1 VNAPPRKEEDAMK
14 KRCAL
19 ATALTAGLACVLACI
34 TVNIY
39 FPEATVKQAAA
50 EIVDEIR
57 KTDAEK
63 KAAEPFAGLPRV
75 GGPAAF
81 SLVPAA
87 YAQEATSVST
97 PAIRALKESMKAR
110 FAALQSYL
118 AAGNIG
124 ESNKGLL
131 EVRDEAGLNLQAKAA
146 LRNLVKDENGDRTK
160 LYAEVAKALNIEASQ
175 VERIQKIFA
184 AEWAKS
190 AAPGWWIQQEN
201 GAWVKKG

>member
-1 VNAPPRKEEDAMK
+1 MK
-14 KRCAL
+14 KRYAL
-19 ATALTAGLACVLACI
+19 AGILTAGLALVLACI

-57 KTDAEK
+57 RTDAEK
-63 KAAEPFAGLPRV
+63 KAPEPVAGLSLR
-75 GGPAAF
+75 GGPAAWSF
-81 SLVPAA
+81 VPAA

-110 FAALQSYL
+110 FASLQPYF

-124 ESNKGLL
+124 ETNTGLV

-146 LRNLVKDENGDRTK
+146 LRNLVKDENGDRDK

-175 VERIQKIFA
+175 IDKIQKIFA

-190 AAPGWWIQQEN
+190 AAAGWWVQQED
-201 GAWVKKG
+201 GAWIKKS

>member
-1 VNAPPRKEEDAMK
+1 MN
-14 KRCAL
+14 KRYAL
-19 ATALTAGLACVLACI
+19 GTAAAVGLLFVLACI

-63 KAAEPFAGLPRV
+63 KAPEALTALPEPRRAPSFA
-75 GGPAAF
+75 
-81 SLVPAA
+81 LVPMA
-87 YAQEATSVST
+87 YAQEATNVST

-110 FAALQSYL
+110 FPVLKPYFD
-118 AAGNIG
+118 AGNIG
-124 ESNKGLL
+124 ESNKGMLD
-131 EVRDEAGLNLQAKAA
+131 VRDETGLALQAKAA
-146 LRNLVKDENGDRTK
+146 LRNAVKDENADRTK

-175 VERIQKIFA
+175 IEKIQKIFA

-190 AAPGWWIQQEN
+190 AAAGWWVQGED
-201 GAWVKKG
+201 GAWVKKT

>member
-1 VNAPPRKEEDAMK
+1 MK
-14 KRCAL
+14 KRYAL
-19 ATALTAGLACVLACI
+19 ATALTAGLVLVLACI

-63 KAAEPFAGLPRV
+63 KVPEPVADLAGLR
-75 GGPAAF
+75 GPAAF

-97 PAIRALKESMKAR
+97 PAIRALKESMKNR
-110 FAALQSYL
+110 FGSLQPYF

-131 EVRDEAGLNLQAKAA
+131 DVRDETGLNLQAKAA

-190 AAPGWWIQQEN
+190 AAAGWWVQQEN
-201 GAWVKKG
+201 GAWVKKT